1 MNPKKQTFAIPI
13 TLLVVAILLSL
24 MVPEQGS
31 TQTRA
36 SWFQLRDTPTTVD
49 GYGITDALK
58 LDLSNASEVVDE
70 AGAEIL
76 RAAIKAGTAAGV
88 FDVTDYGAIPDDG
101 IDDYAAFAAAIS
113 EMTRGAVLRI
123 PPGTFHVSN
132 TVQISKHDITID
144 CQGRIARIGTLTEL
158 VRVLFSH
165 GVIGNIRVGKPGDSY
180 GSVSGVVVFQNL
192 DNSCLFVDPVGFTGA
207 ATQTVALSGNQNCS
221 FRIAGNDYYY
231 DGSGNLAASIGSSGI
246 SGVSSIGNLDKLRFI
261 GNDLY
266 LPDHLILATGGIL
279 VDSGNDVRIKN
290 ALLRIENGQVIA
302 SGAYLGFANLTG
314 NITAESG
321 NIGSLNV
328 NSLSADN
335 LDFEDVHAAEVV
347 ASSAT
352 IQNNLDAGLVNARS
366 IVASDSLQCN
376 GVGYFD
382 RLNAN
387 SFVSQLIT
395 GNNAHVTETLRTRD
409 IIASSATVSGEI
421 NGNSI
426 AAVTAAISG
435 TATAGGINT
444 PVATITTARI
454 ADMTFGPQSIAYVD
468 GSAKLRLATGAAS
481 IFAQNNDPEGTN
493 ASFYADSDGKAHIW
507 GDHID
512 MSAGTASISADVSVS
527 QRLTVGGPGYG
538 TITTHDLNVN
548 SFNSAIA
555 SHVTR
560 VSSPRYNFMS
570 TLTHQDTGSYF
581 DVHPSIGTV
590 KLWIGGDDKVSAGP
604 GGVTIKNL
612 SVQGASYLD
621 LGSSGEISPSG
632 WEIGDGASNIGLW
645 VRKGNI
651 AGTGDLVV
659 TGNAS
664 AASLITPQAVIA
676 SAAIDTLTVNNLI
689 YDLPAAQAT
698 ATALLASV
706 STLMDEVPLP
716 VAFQHPDYPYSR
728 DSDSGIYSPAG
739 YQLAF
744 KAGGT
749 GPWAVLSSNQ
759 ASISPGVERII
770 KGDGTGNGI
779 TVSGG
784 TLTGGGNV
792 FLGSNAFP
800 YVTVKNGAVT
810 MLSTYG
816 DCVNIGGATWEDNQ
830 KLVVGGNASVQGS
843 FAASG
848 AVSGSTIS
856 STGAIKA
863 GNGSA
868 MAPSHSFSNST
879 GAGLFLADVN
889 TLGFAVSGGEAG
901 RITATGD
908 LNMAG
913 GITTPGKITAHSI
926 KLGGTAPT
934 SESGAFYYNTSLNK
948 FFGNISGTWKEF
960 NPDAAVP
967 DPLQIGVGS
976 YEYPSYSFSSD
987 SDTGIYRAAENQIGI
1002 TLGSVAAVTFKSNDI
1017 LLSGNYGA
1025 KRILVDT
1032 ADGSDNRV
1040 LSLSSAGNTSSS
1052 RGAFVELNGNEA
1064 GYSGRI
1070 QFTAGAPS
1078 GDIRFA
1084 TNNSLRVTYPAQGGV
1099 ILAPQA
1105 EPSPAQNGMIYYDQT
1120 SNKFRGYANGAWVD
1134 LH

>member
-1 MNPKKQTFAIPI
+1 MTRRRIRIISAAFCLALIASVLNA
-13 TLLVVAILLSL
+13 
-24 MVPEQGS
+24 
-31 TQTRA
+31 QTRP
-36 SWFQLRDTPTTVD
+36 SWFQLQDTPTTVD

-180 GSVSGVVVFQNL
+180 GSVSGAVVFQNL
-192 DNSCLFVDPVGFTGA
+192 DNSCLFVDSVGFTGA
-207 ATQTVALSGNQNCS
+207 ATQTVALSGNQNCA

-266 LPDHLILATGGIL
+266 LPDHLVLATGGIQ
-279 VDSGNDVRIKN
+279 VESGNDVYIKN
-290 ALLRIENGQVIA
+290 GLLRIDNGQVIA

-314 NITAESG
+314 NVTAGKLIGELDATNATITKLLLSYNNTLNIATATVNRFTSPTISAGNVSASG
-321 NIGSLNV
+321 IVTGDKL
-328 NSLSADN
+328 
-335 LDFEDVHAAEVV
+335 V
-347 ASSAT
+347 ASSTVSDVLSAKN
-352 IQNNLDAGLVNARS
+352 IL
-366 IVASDSLQCN
+366 ASSTLTN
-376 GVGYFD
+376 YLAASSALL
-382 RLNAN
+382 LNASATALRAEN
-387 SFVSQLIT
+387 FTAS
-395 GNNAHVTETLRTRD
+395 ET
-409 IIASSATVSGEI
+409 IIASATIRRLRVETPI
-421 NGNSI
+421 V
-426 AAVTAAISG
+426 AAAGMEFGDRILFDTSPYGRNIEHKSE
-435 TATAGGINT
+435 TAG
-444 PVATITTARI
+444 
-454 ADMTFGPQSIAYVD
+454 
-468 GSAKLRLATGAAS
+468 LRLATGSVSITADDPDTPGVQIAGVGVNAS
-481 IFAQNNDPEGTN
+481 GTINVSGLHFALGTN
-493 ASFYADSDGKAHIW
+493 TASFP
-507 GDHID
+507 
-512 MSAGTASISADVSVS
+512 ADVSVS
-527 QRLTVGGPGYG
+527 QRFTVGGPGYG
-538 TITTHDLNVN
+538 TITTHALNVN

-590 KLWIGGDDKVSAGP
+590 KLWIGGDDKLTAGP
-604 GGVTIKNL
+604 GGVTVKNL
-612 SVQGASYLD
+612 TVQGANYLD
-621 LGSSGEISPSG
+621 LGSRGEIGSTR
-632 WEIGDGASNIGLW
+632 WDVGDGVSTVNLN
-645 VRKGNI
+645 VKKGNI
-651 AGTGDLVV
+651 SGWGDLAVA
-659 TGNAS
+659 GNVS
-664 AASLITPQAVIA
+664 AAHLGAPQAVIA

-728 DSDSGIYSPAG
+728 GNDSGIYSPGG

-800 YVTVKNGAVT
+800 YVRIKNGAVT

-816 DCVNIGGATWEDNQ
+816 DIVCFGSVVWDDTYFFS
-830 KLVVGGNASVQGS
+830 VGGRSRIEGRLD
-843 FAASG
+843 
-848 AVSGSTIS
+848 VSDG
-856 STGAIKA
+856 
-863 GNGSA
+863 
-868 MAPSHSFSNST
+868 
-879 GAGLFLADVN
+879 VN
-889 TLGFAVSGGEAG
+889 
-901 RITATGD
+901 
-908 LNMAG
+908 
-913 GITTPGKITAHSI
+913 
-926 KLGGTAPT
+926 
-934 SESGAFYYNTSLNK
+934 
-948 FFGNISGTWKEF
+948 
-960 NPDAAVP
+960 
-967 DPLQIGVGS
+967 
-976 YEYPSYSFSSD
+976 
-987 SDTGIYRAAENQIGI
+987 
-1002 TLGSVAAVTFKSNDI
+1002 VAK
-1017 LLSGNYGA
+1017 
-1025 KRILVDT
+1025 
-1032 ADGSDNRV
+1032 
-1040 LSLSSAGNTSSS
+1040 SSAP
-1052 RGAFVELNGNEA
+1052 V
-1064 GYSGRI
+1064 
-1070 QFTAGAPS
+1070 
-1078 GDIRFA
+1078 
-1084 TNNSLRVTYPAQGGV
+1084 
-1099 ILAPQA
+1099 
-1105 EPSPAQNGMIYYDQT
+1105 SPANGTIYYDT
-1120 SNKFRGYANGAWVD
+1120 TTHKFKGYANGAWVD

>member
-1 MNPKKQTFAIPI
+1 MKRFIYC
-13 TLLVVAILLSL
+13 VAIFATLFLSL
-24 MVPEQGS
+24 TASNKGYA
-31 TQTRA
+31 QTRP

-144 CQGRIARIGTLTEL
+144 CQGRIARIGTLSEL

-180 GSVSGVVVFQNL
+180 GSVSGAVVFQNL

-207 ATQTVALSGNQNCS
+207 ATQTVALSGNQNCA

-352 IQNNLDAGLVNARS
+352 IQNSLDAGLVNARS
-366 IVASDSLQCN
+366 IAASDSLQCN

-481 IFAQNNDPEGTN
+481 IFAENNAPEGTN

-512 MSAGTASISADVSVS
+512 MSAGTATISANVQIISKLKVGVSDF
-527 QRLTVGGPGYG
+527 GE
-538 TITTHDLNVN
+538 IETHDLNAYRVN
-548 SFNSAIA
+548 SPYA
-555 SHVTR
+555 SHTQSL
-560 VSSPRYNFMS
+560 SSLRFNFLS
-570 TLTHQDTGSYF
+570 SLTHQDIPGSFITAHPTTGSVQHYF
-581 DVHPSIGTV
+581 NDSIQLSLGEAGVTISD
-590 KLWIGGDDKVSAGP
+590 LKVT
-604 GGVTIKNL
+604 GGVTPPL
-612 SVQGASYLD
+612 AF
-621 LGSSGEISPSG
+621 GSAGEIDSG
-632 WEIGDGASNIGLW
+632 AWDVGDGVSTVNLN
-645 VRKGNI
+645 VNKGDVGI
-651 AGTGDLVV
+651 VGKMSAQL
-659 TGNAS
+659 AS
-664 AASLITPQAVIA
+664 AASLIASQANIA
-676 SAAIDTLTVNNLI
+676 SATVARLEVGELI
-689 YDLPAAQAT
+689 YDLPASNGT
-698 ATALLASV
+698 ATAFLASTTAN
-706 STLMDEVPLP
+706 TLPI
-716 VAFQHPDYPYSR
+716 AFQHPSYPDSR

-744 KAGGT
+744 RAGQAPGT
-749 GPWAVLSSNQ
+749 PPWAVLSSNQ
-759 ASISPGVERII
+759 AVIATGVERII

-816 DCVNIGGATWEDNQ
+816 DYVNIGNATYEEDK
-830 KLVVGGNASVQGS
+830 KLIVGGNASVQGS

-848 AVSGSTIS
+848 AVSGSVIS

-868 MAPSHSFSNST
+868 SAPSHGFTNST
-879 GAGLFLADVN
+879 GTGLFLADTN
-889 TLGFAVSGGEAG
+889 TLGFAASGGEAG
-901 RITATGD
+901 RITAAGD

-987 SDTGIYRAAENQIGI
+987 NDTGIYRAAENQIGI
-1002 TLGSVAAVTFKSNDI
+1002 TLGAVAAVILKSNDI

-1040 LSLSSAGNTSSS
+1040 LSLSSAGNSSSS

>member
-132 TVQISKHDITID
+132 TIQISKHDVTID

-180 GSVSGVVVFQNL
+180 GSVSGAVVFQNL

-221 FRIAGNDYYY
+221 FRIAGNNYYY

-335 LDFEDVHAAEVV
+335 LDFEDIHAAEVV

-395 GNNAHVTETLRTRD
+395 GNNAHVTDTLRAKD
-409 IIASSATVSGEI
+409 IIASSAVVSGAI
-421 NGNSI
+421 SGNSLT
-426 AAVTAAISG
+426 AATAAISG

-454 ADMTFGPQSIAYVD
+454 ADMTFGPQ
-468 GSAKLRLATGAAS
+468 
-481 IFAQNNDPEGTN
+481 
-493 ASFYADSDGKAHIW
+493 
-507 GDHID
+507 
-512 MSAGTASISADVSVS
+512 
-527 QRLTVGGPGYG
+527 
-538 TITTHDLNVN
+538 
-548 SFNSAIA
+548 
-555 SHVTR
+555 
-560 VSSPRYNFMS
+560 
-570 TLTHQDTGSYF
+570 
-581 DVHPSIGTV
+581 
-590 KLWIGGDDKVSAGP
+590 
-604 GGVTIKNL
+604 
-612 SVQGASYLD
+612 
-621 LGSSGEISPSG
+621 
-632 WEIGDGASNIGLW
+632 
-645 VRKGNI
+645 NI
-651 AGTGDLVV
+651 ACR
-659 TGNAS
+659 
-664 AASLITPQAVIA
+664 Q
-676 SAAIDTLTVNNLI
+676 
-689 YDLPAAQAT
+689 
-698 ATALLASV
+698 
-706 STLMDEVPLP
+706 
-716 VAFQHPDYPYSR
+716 
-728 DSDSGIYSPAG
+728 
-739 YQLAF
+739 
-744 KAGGT
+744 
-749 GPWAVLSSNQ
+749 
-759 ASISPGVERII
+759 
-770 KGDGTGNGI
+770 
-779 TVSGG
+779 
-784 TLTGGGNV
+784 
-792 FLGSNAFP
+792 
-800 YVTVKNGAVT
+800 
-810 MLSTYG
+810 
-816 DCVNIGGATWEDNQ
+816 
-830 KLVVGGNASVQGS
+830 
-843 FAASG
+843 
-848 AVSGSTIS
+848 
-856 STGAIKA
+856 
-863 GNGSA
+863 
-868 MAPSHSFSNST
+868 
-879 GAGLFLADVN
+879 
-889 TLGFAVSGGEAG
+889 
-901 RITATGD
+901 
-908 LNMAG
+908 
-913 GITTPGKITAHSI
+913 
-926 KLGGTAPT
+926 
-934 SESGAFYYNTSLNK
+934 
-948 FFGNISGTWKEF
+948 
-960 NPDAAVP
+960 
-967 DPLQIGVGS
+967 
-976 YEYPSYSFSSD
+976 
-987 SDTGIYRAAENQIGI
+987 
-1002 TLGSVAAVTFKSNDI
+1002 
-1017 LLSGNYGA
+1017 
-1025 KRILVDT
+1025 
-1032 ADGSDNRV
+1032 
-1040 LSLSSAGNTSSS
+1040 
-1052 RGAFVELNGNEA
+1052 
-1064 GYSGRI
+1064 
-1070 QFTAGAPS
+1070 
-1078 GDIRFA
+1078 
-1084 TNNSLRVTYPAQGGV
+1084 
-1099 ILAPQA
+1099 
-1105 EPSPAQNGMIYYDQT
+1105 
-1120 SNKFRGYANGAWVD
+1120 
-1134 LH
+1134 